1 MLGARFLLH
10 VFSCTLRHF
19 MTSRIPTL
27 VLPLAMI
34 VCSALLAGCAGS
46 DRLTADSSP
55 ASGPPD
61 SAAAAGTAPPFSLA
75 GRWTLS
81 STGTGSC
88 AMTFGAGQD
97 ATEGTIAP
105 TGGCPFNF
113 FTSRKWT
120 YSQTGLTIRDHHA
133 QVLAQLTPAGPNRF
147 AGKTSAGQD
156 VALSR

>member
-1 MLGARFLLH
+1 
-10 VFSCTLRHF
+10 
-19 MTSRIPTL
+19 MTPRIPTL
-27 VLPLAMI
+27 VVPLAMI
-34 VCSALLAGCAGS
+34 VSGALLSGCAGS
-46 DRLTADSSP
+46 DRLTAASAVP
-55 ASGPPD
+55 SGPPD
-61 SAAAAGTAPPFSLA
+61 SAAAAGLAPPFSLA

-105 TGGCPFNF
+105 AGGCPFNF

-120 YSQTGLTIRDHHA
+120 YTQAGLAMRDHHA
-133 QVLAQLTPAGPNRF
+133 QVLAQLTPAAPNRF
-147 AGKTSAGQD
+147 EGKTSAGQD

>member
-1 MLGARFLLH
+1 
-10 VFSCTLRHF
+10 
-19 MTSRIPTL
+19 MTPRIPTL

-34 VCSALLAGCAGS
+34 VGSALLAGCAGS
-46 DRLTADSSP
+46 DRLAADSGAPNGP
-55 ASGPPD
+55 AD
-61 SAAAAGTAPPFSLA
+61 SAAAAGMAPPVSLA

-105 TGGCPFNF
+105 AGGCPFNF

-120 YSQTGLTIRDHHA
+120 YSQAGLAIRDHHA
-133 QVLAQLTPAGPNRF
+133 QVLAQLTAAGSNRF
-147 AGKTSAGQD
+147 EGKTSAGQD

>member
-1 MLGARFLLH
+1 
-10 VFSCTLRHF
+10 
-19 MTSRIPTL
+19 MTPRTPTL

-34 VCSALLAGCAGS
+34 VGSALLAACTGN
-46 DRLTADSSP
+46 RMTADSSP
-55 ASGPPD
+55 PSGPPD
-61 SAAAAGTAPPFSLA
+61 SAAAAGMAPPFPLA

-105 TGGCPFNF
+105 AGGCPFNF

-120 YSQTGLTIRDHHA
+120 YTQAGLAIRDHHA
-133 QVLAQLTPAGPNRF
+133 QVLAQLTPAGPNSF
-147 AGKTSAGQD
+147 AGKASAGQD